1 MRMKPW
7 MWALAVLAFSQ
18 AAYWAWYE
26 LAVAP
31 LLRG

>member
-1 MRMKPW
+1 MRIKGW
-7 MWALAVLAFSQ
+7 MWTVAAFALSQ

-31 LLRG
+31 LVHG